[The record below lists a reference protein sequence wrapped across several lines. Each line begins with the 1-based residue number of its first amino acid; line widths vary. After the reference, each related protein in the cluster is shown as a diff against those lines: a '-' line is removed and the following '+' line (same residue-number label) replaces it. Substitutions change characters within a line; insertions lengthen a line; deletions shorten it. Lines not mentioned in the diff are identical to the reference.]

1 MNQTKGIAR
10 FASVVGWVML
20 GLVLLLTHVSRSP
33 ATQEAAVITIFV
45 FCLGSGVIWLKV
57 EQLSGGFPYG
67 HCLNPRNAS
76 WAFLATPFVAAA
88 VAIFAWLCPPVSWQ
102 QWLQVG
108 ILAVVAAALGPG
120 AIRDLDYRRYKRYN
134 ALGSF
139 HSNSKLVHDYLGLRV
154 LMGSAIGLG
163 ANAVVFTPRSGWIWV
178 AVGCIGVWV
187 LGVLKDTIKE
197 PNPLRQHINKAAGA

>member
-1 MNQTKGIAR
+1 MNQTKGIIR

-33 ATQEAAVITIFV
+33 ATREAAVITIFV
-45 FCLGSGVIWLKV
+45 FCLGSAMIWLKV
-57 EQLSGGFPYG
+57 EQLSKGFSYR
-67 HCLNPRNAS
+67 HCLSPRNAS
-76 WAFLATPFVAAA
+76 WAFLATPLVAAA
-88 VAIFAWLCPPVSWQ
+88 VAIFAWLCPPVGWQ
-102 QWLQVG
+102 QWLLVG
-108 ILAVVAAALGPG
+108 VLAVVSAALGPTVF
-120 AIRDLDYRRYKRYN
+120 RKLDHGRYKRYR

-139 HSNSKLVHDYLGLRV
+139 NSSSKLVHDYLGQRV
-154 LMGSAIGLG
+154 LMGSAAGLG
-163 ANAVVFTPRSGWIWV
+163 ANAVVFPSDSGWIWV